1 MNYACFP
8 AQFFWLV
15 LQSLKNNVLFNDENN
30 YVMHNILWVD
40 NGRFKIKKKKK
51 TQKVNRKSQFQ

>member
-1 MNYACFP
+1 MNYAYFP

-30 YVMHNILWVD
+30 YVMHNIL
-40 NGRFKIKKKKK
+40 
-51 TQKVNRKSQFQ
+51 